1 MKNTHWR
8 CASRFRPVSTRL
20 TLGFMETIRSR
31 ALTHVSAMRWSNR
44 NRSITIAGARAREP
58 SAHAGRAHTSPL
70 CHQPRCT
77 HVILP
82 TDGTSITMPFI
93 LPPRLPPRSP
103 LSSYL
108 PVAAGTSAMP
118 SFSNS
123 VYSMH
128 DTWYAH
134 VPSARCSS
142 TSTFTPSAAPTLR
155 LHEAKPNFCSGGG
168 RTRNTQTRRQARGYT

>member
-93 LPPRLPPRSP
+93 LPTPPPSPPPSLLPPCSCRHVCDAQLLELGVLDARHVVRPRAVGPLLLHQHVHP
-103 LSSYL
+103 LSSTD
-108 PVAAGTSAMP
+108 VA
-118 SFSNS
+118 
-123 VYSMH
+123 V
-128 DTWYAH
+128 
-134 VPSARCSS
+134 
-142 TSTFTPSAAPTLR
+142 
-155 LHEAKPNFCSGGG
+155 
-168 RTRNTQTRRQARGYT
+168 ARGKAKLLQWGGADTKYTDT